1 MSNENIRG
9 TADLSKIRSKSYDLP
24 RHRPTGGSRQAS
36 HAHFADII
44 EDEGAPTSRPTS
56 EAINNNTMPNH
67 IRRPHFDES
76 SRVNSTG
83 NMRPTPRPKIS
94 SRTTSF
100 ASVAAKRR
108 SMARTISSLSLY
120 SNFAGE
126 RLDDS
131 YQGSRSHRNSM
142 VDPEKRQS
150 YISQKSS
157 IRKHEES
164 TVGEEMVEDIED
176 TVPKASVGKAM
187 FMFLKAFIG
196 SGVLFLPKA

>member
-24 RHRPTGGSRQAS
+24 RLRPTGGSRQTS
-36 HAHFADII
+36 HAHFDDII
-44 EDEGAPTSRPTS
+44 EDEGAPTSRSNS
-56 EAINNNTMPNH
+56 EINNTMPNH
-67 IRRPHFDES
+67 IRRPRFDES
-76 SRVNSTG
+76 SRLNSTS
-83 NMRPTPRPKIS
+83 NVRPSPRPKIN

-126 RLDDS
+126 HLDDS
-131 YQGSRSHRNSM
+131 YRGDSSHRNST
-142 VDPEKRQS
+142 VDPEKGQS

-157 IRKHEES
+157 IHKHEES
-164 TVGEEMVEDIED
+164 TVGDEMVEDIED
-176 TVPKASVGKAM
+176 ATPKASVGKAM

>member
-9 TADLSKIRSKSYDLP
+9 TADLAKIRSKSYDLP

-36 HAHFADII
+36 HAQFADII
-44 EDEGAPTSRPTS
+44 EDEGAPTSRTNS
-56 EAINNNTMPNH
+56 ESTNTMPNH

-76 SRVNSTG
+76 NRVNTTG
-83 NMRPTPRPKIS
+83 NIRPSPRPKIN

-108 SMARTISSLSLY
+108 SMARTISSISLY

-126 RLDDS
+126 RLDDNYVGNS
-131 YQGSRSHRNSM
+131 SHRNSM

-157 IRKHEES
+157 IHKHEES
-164 TVGEEMVEDIED
+164 TIGEEMVEDIQD
-176 TVPKASVGKAM
+176 TTPKASVGKAM